1 VATKKTKKPASAK
14 KNGAAVKPNG
24 KTKKAPP
31 AVAEQTAVQ
40 RTAEQA
46 RFALRRMERN
56 FYDMQR
62 LRLQAGGRNLRKGP
76 ESPIQLYEV
85 DLAAIE
91 RRTAELAA
99 VEKGVLSDI
108 QDLLDTMPFYVDVLS
123 KKPDYK
129 GIGPTMAAVILSEFD
144 FAKQETPSQAW
155 SFAGLAPTP
164 CKRCKSCQ
172 SVVELLESTAGNVH
186 YAHKGRARPGEEKNK
201 CKALLGGLPIGEK
214 DVFDSGQSM
223 RPVRGEKLRYNSFL
237 RSKMVGV
244 LAEVL
249 IKVKSPWTKFYYE
262 YKHRKQTAGWGKSD
276 GHRDF
281 ASKRYMIKMLLLDIW
296 TKFRTYHGLPVR
308 PSYQEQY
315 QGHVHHAAP
324 QTSPAAVV
332 EEQFDDPII
341 QAELDQASM

>member
-1 VATKKTKKPASAK
+1 VATKKTKPAKTAATTKRK
-14 KNGAAVKPNG
+14 KKETPS
-24 KTKKAPP
+24 
-31 AVAEQTAVQ
+31 AEQTAVQ

-123 KKPDYK
+123 RKPDYK

-144 FAKQETPSQAW
+144 FANQETPSQAW
-155 SFAGLAPTP
+155 SFAGLAPVP
-164 CKRCKSCQ
+164 CKRCKHCQ
-172 SVVELLESTAGNVH
+172 SVVELQESTAGNAH
-186 YAHKGRARPGEEKNK
+186 YIHKGKTRAGEEKSK
-201 CKALLGGLPIGEK
+201 CKALVKGLPLGEK

-262 YKHRKQTAGWGKSD
+262 YKHRKQTAGWGRSD

-332 EEQFDDPII
+332 EEQFDDPAI
-341 QAELDQASM
+341 QAELEQASL

>member
-1 VATKKTKKPASAK
+1 VATKKTKPAKTATTTKRK
-14 KNGAAVKPNG
+14 KKEG
-24 KTKKAPP
+24 TP
-31 AVAEQTAVQ
+31 ATETAVQ

-56 FYDMQR
+56 FYDIQR

-76 ESPIQLYEV
+76 DSQIQLYEV

-91 RRTAELAA
+91 RRTSELAA

-144 FAKQETPSQAW
+144 FARQETPSQAW
-155 SFAGLAPTP
+155 AFAGLAPINAR
-164 CKRCKSCQ
+164 RCKACQ
-172 SVVELLESTAGNVH
+172 GLLDPAEHDMYKHRPTRPRRGPVEAEADSKAKPT
-186 YAHKGRARPGEEKNK
+186 K
-201 CKALLGGLPIGEK
+201 CKLADAFLTDAQTFASGE
-214 DVFDSGQSM
+214 SM
-223 RPVRGEKLRYNSFL
+223 RPVRGEKLRYNAFL
-237 RSKMVGV
+237 RAKMVGV

-249 IKVKSPWTKFYYE
+249 IKVKSPWTKFYYD

-308 PSYQEQY
+308 QSYQEQY
-315 QGHVHHAAP
+315 QQHTHHAAP
-324 QTSPAAVV
+324 QSAPAHVV
-332 EEQFDDPII
+332 DEPFVDPSV
-341 QAELDQASM
+341 QAELEQASL